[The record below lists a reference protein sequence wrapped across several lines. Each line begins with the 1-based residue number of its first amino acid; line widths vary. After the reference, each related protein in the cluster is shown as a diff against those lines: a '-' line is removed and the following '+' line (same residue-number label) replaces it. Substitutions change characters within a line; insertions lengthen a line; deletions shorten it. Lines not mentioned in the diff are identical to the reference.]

1 MSLPQNSEDAGKT
14 KITIVLPPSLMRRI
28 RRAMGISKRNLSAE
42 IEYGMEQHVIAV
54 EQQHGLTS
62 NHLRDDWPD

>member
-1 MSLPQNSEDAGKT
+1 MTGLQIPEEEGKVKT
-14 KITIVLPPSLMRRI
+14 TIVLPRHLYRRI

-42 IEYGMEQHVIAV
+42 IEFGMEKHVEKV
-54 EQQHGLTS
+54 EQEHGLTV